1 MFLRKHQ
8 KWIQNQKK
16 KTNQN
21 NMAEFNRSYYRYDGG
36 RRRSESE
43 IDELENQFNLEQKQK
58 QKRIMKL
65 VLGSIVGVIL
75 MLFLFKSCERI
86 DAGHVGVKVNLYG
99 DNKGV
104 SDVTEV
110 TGVVFFNPITHNIYE
125 FPTFIQHKEY
135 TGENS
140 FVVNSK
146 DGSEFHVSPI
156 INYSVQR
163 EKVPAI
169 FAKYRRSL
177 EQIEEGFLKT
187 AVFDAFRLATNVYT
201 ADELIS
207 NRQKFEIEVR
217 RILEGQ
223 LLKEG
228 FVVNQFTSNLIY
240 PETFKN
246 AINAKNN
253 AVQAALK
260 AENDVKTAEA
270 EAKIKVA
277 QAEGDAQSMLTRAK
291 AEAEA
296 NRMKQTTLTP
306 LLIQLEYVKKWDG
319 RLPVYGQVP
328 QLFKTIQ

>member
-1 MFLRKHQ
+1 MAFESFEERYARQQ
-8 KWIQNQKK
+8 KEREEQLAQYK
-16 KTNQN
+16 
-21 NMAEFNRSYYRYDGG
+21 
-36 RRRSESE
+36 
-43 IDELENQFNLEQKQK
+43 LEQQLKIK
-58 QKRIMKL
+58 KMTKL
-65 VLGSIVGVIL
+65 IGGSIVGLFL
-75 MLFLFKSCERI
+75 MVFLFKSCERI

-110 TGVVFFNPITHNIYE
+110 TGMVFYNPITHNIYE

-163 EKVPAI
+163 DKVPSI

-187 AVFDAFRLATNVYT
+187 SVFDAFRLATNKYT
-201 ADELIS
+201 ADELIG
-207 NRQKFEIEVR
+207 NRQAYEIEVR
-217 RILEGQ
+217 KILEGQ
-223 LLKEG
+223 LLREG
-228 FVVNQFTSNLIY
+228 FVVNQFTSNLVY
-240 PETFKN
+240 PETFKT
-246 AINAKNN
+246 AIEAKNN
-253 AVQAALK
+253 AVQSALM
-260 AENDVKTAEA
+260 AENKVKQAEA

-277 QAEGDAQSMLTRAK
+277 TAEGNAQALLTSAK

-296 NRMKQTTLTP
+296 NRMKQQTLTP
-306 LLIQLEYVKKWDG
+306 LLIQLEYVQKWDG
-319 RLPVYGQVP
+319 KLPVYGEVP
-328 QLFKTIQ
+328 QLFRTIQK

>member
-1 MFLRKHQ
+1 M
-8 KWIQNQKK
+8 
-16 KTNQN
+16 
-21 NMAEFNRSYYRYDGG
+21 SYDNLDAWQ
-36 RRRSESE
+36 RRQIE
-43 IDELENQFNLEQKQK
+43 IEEQEKQK
-58 QKRIMKL
+58 QLEEQLKFKKMIKL
-65 VLGSIVGVIL
+65 STGVVVGIIAL
-75 MLFLFKSCERI
+75 LFLFKSCERI

-146 DGSEFHVSPI
+146 DGSEFHVAPI

-169 FAKYRRSL
+169 FSKYRRSL

-207 NRQKFEIEVR
+207 NRQKFEVEVR
-217 RILEGQ
+217 RILESQ

-228 FVVNQFTSNLIY
+228 FVVNQFTSNLVY
-240 PETFKN
+240 PETFKQ
-246 AINAKNN
+246 AIEAKNN
-253 AVQAALK
+253 AVQAALR
-260 AENDVKTAEA
+260 AENEVKTAEA
-270 EAKIKVA
+270 QAKIKVA
-277 QAEGDAQSMLTRAK
+277 TAEGNAQALITSAK

-296 NRMKQTTLTP
+296 NRMKQQTLTP
-306 LLIQLEYVKKWDG
+306 LLIQLEYINKWDG
-319 RLPVYGQVP
+319 KLPVYGTVP
-328 QLFKTIQ
+328 QMFKNIQ

>member
-1 MFLRKHQ
+1 
-8 KWIQNQKK
+8 
-16 KTNQN
+16 
-21 NMAEFNRSYYRYDGG
+21 MARFSRYDNMFDNNG
-36 RRRSESE
+36 RRRTNEQL
-43 IDELENQFNLEQKQK
+43 DQLEEEFKQ
-58 QKRIMKL
+58 QQILKL
-65 VLGSIVGVIL
+65 RKMTKLIGAGIVGLFL
-75 MLFLFKSCERI
+75 MIFLFKSCERI

-110 TGVVFFNPITHNIYE
+110 TGMVFYNPITHSIYE

-135 TGENS
+135 TGDNS

-163 EKVPAI
+163 EKVPTI

-177 EQIEEGFLKT
+177 DQIEEGFLKT

-223 LLKEG
+223 LLQEG
-228 FVVNQFTSNLIY
+228 FVVNQFTSNLVY
-240 PETFKN
+240 PETFKA
-246 AINAKNN
+246 AIEAKNN
-253 AVQAALK
+253 AVQAALR
-260 AENDVKTAEA
+260 AENEVKTAEA
-270 EAKIKVA
+270 QAKIKVA
-277 QAEGDAQSMLTRAK
+277 TAEGNAQAMLTSAK

-296 NRMKQTTLTP
+296 NRMKQQTLTP
-306 LLIQLEYVKKWDG
+306 LLIQLEYVQKWDG
-319 RLPVYGQVP
+319 KLPVYGTVP
-328 QLFKTIQ
+328 QMFKSIQ

>member
-1 MFLRKHQ
+1 MESFQ
-8 KWIQNQKK
+8 
-16 KTNQN
+16 
-21 NMAEFNRSYYRYDGG
+21 ERYE
-36 RRRSESE
+36 RIERERQE
-43 IDELENQFNLEQKQK
+43 ELAKYKLEQQLKIK
-58 QKRIMKL
+58 KMTKL
-65 VLGSIVGVIL
+65 IGGSIVGLFL
-75 MLFLFKSCERI
+75 MVFLFKSCERI

-110 TGVVFFNPITHNIYE
+110 TGMVFYNPITHNIYE

-135 TGENS
+135 TGDNS

-187 AVFDAFRLATNVYT
+187 SVFDAFRLATNKYT
-201 ADELIS
+201 ADELIG
-207 NRQKFEIEVR
+207 NRQAYEVEVR

-223 LLKEG
+223 LLREG
-228 FVVNQFTSNLIY
+228 FVVNQFTSNLVY
-240 PETFKN
+240 PETFKQ
-246 AINAKNN
+246 AIEAKNN
-253 AVQAALK
+253 AVQAALR
-260 AENDVKTAEA
+260 AENEVKTAEA
-270 EAKIKVA
+270 QAKIKVA
-277 QAEGDAQSMLTRAK
+277 TAEGNAQAMLTSAK

-296 NRMKQTTLTP
+296 NRMKQQTLTP
-306 LLIQLEYVKKWDG
+306 LLIQLEYVQKWDG
-319 RLPVYGQVP
+319 KLPVYGQVP
-328 QLFKTIQ
+328 QLFKNIQ